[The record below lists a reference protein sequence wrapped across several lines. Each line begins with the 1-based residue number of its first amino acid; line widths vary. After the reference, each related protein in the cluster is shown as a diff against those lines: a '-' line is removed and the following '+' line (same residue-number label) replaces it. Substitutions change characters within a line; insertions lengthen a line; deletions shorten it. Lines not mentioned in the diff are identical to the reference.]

1 MKKVYIYAKYER
13 FWHWTQAG
21 LILLLALTGFEVHGS
36 YQVMGYE
43 AATVIH
49 INAAWALIGLTLLTW
64 FWGFV
69 TGEWKQ
75 FNPFVPSMRFMKQ
88 QIQYY
93 MGGIFKGEE
102 HPTHK
107 TKYTK
112 FNPLQRVTYL
122 GLVVVIIP
130 FMLFSGLAYLF
141 HDAWGITNFEMLA
154 NAHVLGAFLLLAF
167 VIGHIYLTTTGY
179 KPLCSGGTPLYE
191 SIINASNSAIAEK
204 NSHPNNKVIIV
215 LYTDGIANNAYN
227 KQNAI
232 DAISKV
238 KHPEIDEIYLVFV
251 NTGDISGKQILEDV
265 ATKAN
270 RHFIYLQSAEQ
281 LASELQKVLQ

>member
-49 INAAWALIGLTLLTW
+49 INATWALIGLTLLTW

-69 TGEWKQ
+69 TGEWQQ

-141 HDAWGITNFEMLA
+141 HDAWGITNLGMLA

-179 KPLCSGGTPLYE
+179 KPLS
-191 SIINASNSAIAEK
+191 SIKAMITGWEEMEDKEIKMVIEEGL
-204 NSHPNNKVIIV
+204 KVH
-215 LYTDGIANNAYN
+215 LEEQEN
-227 KQNAI
+227 
-232 DAISKV
+232 
-238 KHPEIDEIYLVFV
+238 EIDDKAVFDDALKSV
-251 NTGDISGKQILEDV
+251 ENE
-265 ATKAN
+265 
-270 RHFIYLQSAEQ
+270 
-281 LASELQKVLQ
+281 